1 MIKKLMI
8 FILLFSAISGIFASA
23 FGETGYKAD
32 SSLWIRAVIHT
43 LEKGNIEA
51 VWQKGGED
59 ATSAGDRVIWGY
71 FYASPSDVNW
81 GSLQNP
87 DVFVKIWFDR
97 SGRVDVNFFHVSVP
111 DIEVWSD
118 YPYNGTADQH
128 GTLTLTQRYIRQ
140 YYTGDGQSGIEIN
153 AEDGNPAAGYFPAEK
168 PSGSSIIND
177 LRIAAVIK
185 TLEKGN
191 IEAVWSQGGKD
202 TTAGGHTVVWGHF
215 YASPSDVNWGST
227 ENPDLFVKI
236 WFDASGRVD
245 VNFFH
250 VSVPDIEVYSN
261 LPYNGTYG
269 KKGTAILKD
278 RYIRHE
284 YNTAFALQNLIV
296 TAETPAAECKI
307 PLSQTSFTGK
317 DLIAWADYQ
326 NMESGKSYTFE
337 WYSPEG
343 KLAQKDTR
351 TAVGT
356 EIRGCSWIKIPMG
369 RLEEY
374 GSGTWTVKFYYDGRK
389 YGEEQFAYIA
399 GNSQSE
405 FEIVNFVMTDTSPPA
420 QCGSPVSRTNFDS
433 TVSEVFAWV
442 DYQNFEGGKDYEF
455 RWYAPDGSLAMNI
468 AGSRA
473 DFSNGC
479 SYNSLSGKE
488 LGLHKSGQWT
498 VEFCYD
504 NRRVCEKATFYFN
517 R

>member
-8 FILLFSAISGIFASA
+8 FILLLSAISGSSAPAS
-23 FGETGYKAD
+23 GETGYKAD

-51 VWQKGGED
+51 VWQKRGED
-59 ATSAGDRVIWGY
+59 ATAAGDRVIWGY

-81 GSLQNP
+81 GSPQNP

-128 GTLTLTQRYIRQ
+128 GTLTLTQRYIRH
-140 YYTGDGQSGIEIN
+140 YYTGDGQSGMETN
-153 AEDGNPAAGYFPAEK
+153 AEDGNPASGYFPAGK
-168 PSGSSIIND
+168 PSGSSIIHD
-177 LRIAAVIK
+177 LRIAAIIK

-191 IEAVWSQGGKD
+191 IEAVWSEGGRD

-250 VSVPDIEVYSN
+250 VSVPDIEVYSD
-261 LPYNGTYG
+261 LPYDGTYSN
-269 KKGTAILKD
+269 KGTTILKD

-284 YNTAFALQNLIV
+284 YYTAFKLQDFVL
-296 TAETPAAECKI
+296 TADTPEAECKP
-307 PLSQTSFTGK
+307 PLSRISFSGQ
-317 DLIAWADYQ
+317 DVMAWADYQ
-326 NMESGKSYTFE
+326 NMEYGKSYTFE
-337 WYSPEG
+337 WYSPDG

-351 TAVGT
+351 PWVGT
-356 EIRGCSWIKIPMG
+356 EIHGCSWIRISMG

-374 GSGTWTVKFYYDGRK
+374 GSGTWTVRFYYDGQK
-389 YGEEQFAYIA
+389 YGEEQFAYIS
-399 GNSQSE
+399 GNSQAV
-405 FEIVNFVMTDTSPPA
+405 FEIKAFVMTDSSPPA
-420 QCGSPVSRTNFDS
+420 QCVSPVSRTEFDS

-442 DYQNFEGGKDYEF
+442 DYQNFEGGKSYQF
-455 RWYAPDGSLAMNI
+455 IWYAPNGSIVMKAVD
-468 AGSRA
+468 SRS

-479 SYNSLSGKE
+479 SYNSLSGEE
-488 LGLHKSGQWT
+488 LSLYESGQWT

-504 NRRVCEKATFYFN
+504 NRRVCDKAAFHFN
-517 R
+517 K